1 MQENL
6 LIDKNIPRKNKITE
20 DSLQLIEGSKIPL
33 MSVVEISNSGMC
45 NRKCSLSKK

>member
-20 DSLQLIEGSKIPL
+20 DSLQLIEDNKTPL
-33 MSVVEISNSGMC
+33 MSVVVISNSSMC
-45 NRKCSLSKK
+45 NRLRNES